1 MYNVVDSQAP
11 DSECLYRAHEHSF
24 LVFPPCACPGSLMVA
39 RLSVVDM
46 MRSARDCNW
55 LLIVRS
61 RDISFRSPLETV
73 SIMIFVWAKYV
84 VCCVPVVCN
93 GEGDAKRREPM
104 GKRRSGPA
112 TKEAAAAKKRKGEKH
127 TCVLVSSIFLCG
139 EFAGVVE
146 EERRKVLETFA
157 TARVRHITASLG
169 DSVVV
174 VSDFTSRRVH
184 YVRLIANPV
193 RAESENGVQKR
204 VEASTSS
211 IRRSKLPRTLILRA
225 RPSLYHPILALLSYV
240 RSQTLQDQFLQRGVH
255 DTP

>member
-1 MYNVVDSQAP
+1 M
-11 DSECLYRAHEHSF
+11 
-24 LVFPPCACPGSLMVA
+24 
-39 RLSVVDM
+39 
-46 MRSARDCNW
+46 
-55 LLIVRS
+55 
-61 RDISFRSPLETV
+61 
-73 SIMIFVWAKYV
+73 
-84 VCCVPVVCN
+84 CCVPVVCK

-127 TCVLVSSIFLCG
+127 TSVLVSSIFLCG

-184 YVRLIANPV
+184 YVRLIANLFV
-193 RAESENGVQKR
+193 RR
-204 VEASTSS
+204 VRTGCKKEWKPAPRASD
-211 IRRSKLPRTLILRA
+211 A
-225 RPSLYHPILALLSYV
+225 RNCNV
-240 RSQTLQDQFLQRGVH
+240 R
-255 DTP
+255 